1 MNRSPMPRT
10 VNAWPRRH
18 SLENLRAVLGARYRG
33 ATVALHDVEL
43 KDAVVEPNAL
53 VMEYALVWR
62 STIGRYSIVGRY
74 ASIFN
79 TDVGAYC
86 GIAEK
91 VTIGASPHW
100 PELPTSHVFPFN
112 AEFGFYDGPWPKV
125 PRTVVGAD
133 AWIGAGATVRAGVV
147 IGCGAVVGAGAVVT
161 RDVADYEVVGG
172 IPARRI
178 RMRFPDPVIQKL
190 LELRW
195 WEWPPTLIKENLE
208 LFRQPLGAESLSRLY
223 ALAIRP
229 TAAAAEEVPPA
240 VPAPDAAPEPAD
252 GPERADGPEQPA
264 GVVT

>member
-10 VNAWPRRH
+10 VNAWPRKH

-33 ATVALHDVEL
+33 ATVALRDVEL
-43 KDAVVEPNAL
+43 KDAVVETNAL
-53 VMEYALVWR
+53 VMEHALVWQSR
-62 STIGRYSIVGRY
+62 IGRYSIVGRY

-79 TDVGAYC
+79 TDVGDYC

-112 AEFGFYDGPWPKV
+112 AEFGFYEGPWPQV

-147 IGCGAVVGAGAVVT
+147 VGCGAVVGAGAVVT
-161 RDVADYEVVGG
+161 RDVADYEIVGG

-195 WEWPPTLIKENLE
+195 WEWPPALIKENLE
-208 LFRQPLGAESLSRLY
+208 LFRQPLGAESLRRLH

-229 TAAAAEEVPPA
+229 GAAAAE
-240 VPAPDAAPEPAD
+240 PDAAPEPAA
-252 GPERADGPEQPA
+252 GPERTAGPEPADGPDQRA
-264 GVVT
+264 GAVT